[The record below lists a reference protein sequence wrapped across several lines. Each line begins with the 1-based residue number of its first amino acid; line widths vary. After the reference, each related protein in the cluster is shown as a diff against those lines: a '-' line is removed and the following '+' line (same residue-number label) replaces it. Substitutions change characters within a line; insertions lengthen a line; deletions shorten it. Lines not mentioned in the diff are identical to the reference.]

1 MYGAVERQLQLL
13 ANDPDWL
20 LGLRLDAV
28 TGGRTGFT
36 RPVVVIVVI
45 VVPVVV
51 SPAVVGAPVG

>member
-28 TGGRTGFT
+28 ADG
-36 RPVVVIVVI
+36 
-45 VVPVVV
+45 
-51 SPAVVGAPVG
+51 